1 MRGAA
6 LLLGSEGRQLQ
17 YSLWTEPGRSMMHH
31 INKSNAK
38 KNCNSKCKAID
49 AAFRSQRCRTTR
61 SSRLR
66 WIAVTCRQVAG
77 SDVNSRVRIGT
88 TSQAQWLWMP
98 AGH

>member
-31 INKSNAK
+31 LNESSAK
-38 KNCNSKCKAID
+38 EDCNSKCKAID
-49 AAFRSQRCRTTR
+49 AAFKSHRCRITR

-66 WIAVTCRQVAG
+66 
-77 SDVNSRVRIGT
+77 
-88 TSQAQWLWMP
+88 
-98 AGH
+98 